1 MKKGKVALQFL
12 TEIFAITLIA
22 VVIGAS
28 IGSVSSVPV
37 TNKLFENEIASQT
50 AQSEQIEQKF
60 GRGQMAGSANSIKAE
75 KRNFYTDMLG
85 TSSENAYVTEISS
98 AINLRV
104 VLQMLGIG
112 ILLTLISG
120 MVSML
125 FVMRYEPLKILA
137 NRDEGEKIMSI
148 LIK

>member
-98 AINLRV
+98 AMNLTV
-104 VLQMLGIG
+104 VLQMLER
-112 ILLTLISG
+112 
-120 MVSML
+120 V
-125 FVMRYEPLKILA
+125 
-137 NRDEGEKIMSI
+137 
-148 LIK
+148 